1 MTAVDN
7 PNLFFAQ
14 KRPELPSGHVKP
26 LLNLLEPKIGICVST
41 IIRVASFE
49 NAYAHKL
56 KDYGPLITLS
66 NIITSIIRP
75 KNQRMGR

>member
-14 KRPELPSGHVKP
+14 ERPEPPSEHVKP
-26 LLNLLEPKIGICVST
+26 LPNLSEPKIGIRVST
-41 IIRVASFE
+41 IIGVASFE

-56 KDYGPLITLS
+56 KDYDPLITLS
-66 NIITSIIRP
+66 NIITSIIRS